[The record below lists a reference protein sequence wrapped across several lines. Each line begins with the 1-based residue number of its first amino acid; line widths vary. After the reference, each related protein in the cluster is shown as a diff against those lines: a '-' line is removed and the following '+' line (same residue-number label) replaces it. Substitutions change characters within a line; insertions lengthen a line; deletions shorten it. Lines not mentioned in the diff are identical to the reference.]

1 MDENLGKVTIA
12 PNVLVTIAQR
22 TATAVPGVDRLSES
36 VPGMKRLLG
45 AQSVGPGIEV
55 RVVDGQVCVDVYLV
69 AKRNTDLL
77 QMGRQI
83 QQDVTRSMQDIIGKG
98 VREVNVHIQDVA
110 TELLTEAAAKKGFV
124 G

>member
-1 MDENLGKVTIA
+1 MEENLGKVTIA

-22 TATAVPGVDRLSES
+22 TASAVTGVDRLSES
-36 VPGMKRLLG
+36 VPAVKRLFGVHGL
-45 AQSVGPGIEV
+45 GPGIQV
-55 RVVDGQVCVDVYLV
+55 RIIDDQVCVDVFLV

-77 QMGRQI
+77 QMGRQV
-83 QQDVTRSMQDIIGKG
+83 QRDVTRAIQDIVGKE

-110 TELLTEAAAKKGFV
+110 TELAAKATAKKGQA